1 MAKAHNS
8 DVRGCALDAFL
19 TGTLN
24 LLSANLAAG
33 LQTQRAVE
41 RHDAIVGA

>member
-1 MAKAHNS
+1 MS
-8 DVRGCALDAFL
+8 L

>member
-19 TGTLN
+19 TGNQIRTS
-24 LLSANLAAG
+24 LLCAQLPSSRSQLRKA
-33 LQTQRAVE
+33 E
-41 RHDAIVGA
+41 S